1 METSMTQDRVE
12 VIAKETVFD
21 GYFRIDRYRL
31 KHELHA
37 GGWSGE
43 LVREVFERGH
53 AVAVLPFDPARETV
67 VLIEQFRVG
76 AFAHGDG
83 GWIMESVAGIIEPGE
98 TPEDVARRETHEETG
113 LAVHDL
119 VPIADFYVSPGG
131 TSQFNNLFCAIV
143 DADRAGGIHGL
154 DHEGEDIR
162 VVPVPLAEV
171 SALIAS
177 GAIRDA
183 TTLIALQWLLAHH
196 ETLHVAAQGG
206 A

>member
-1 METSMTQDRVE
+1 MTQDRVE
-12 VIAKETVFD
+12 VIAKDAAFD

-31 KHELHA
+31 KHQLHA

-53 AVAVLPFDPARETV
+53 AVAVLPYDPARATA

-76 AFAHGDG
+76 AFARGDSA
-83 GWIMESVAGIIEPGE
+83 WILETVAGIIEPGE
-98 TPEDVARRETHEETG
+98 APDDVARRETREETG
-113 LAVHDL
+113 LAVERL

-131 TSQFNNLFCAIV
+131 TTQFNNLFCATV
-143 DADRAGGIHGL
+143 DAADAGGIHGL
-154 DHEGEDIR
+154 EHEGEDIR

-171 SALIAS
+171 PSLITT

-196 ETLHVAAQGG
+196 ETLG
-206 A
+206 AGA

>member
-1 METSMTQDRVE
+1 MTQDRVE
-12 VIAKETVFD
+12 VIAKETAFD

-31 KHELHA
+31 KHQLHA

-53 AVAVLPFDPARETV
+53 AVAVLPYDPAREIA

-76 AFAHGDG
+76 PFARGES
-83 GWIMESVAGIIEPGE
+83 GWLLETVAGIIEPGE
-98 TPEDVARRETHEETG
+98 APDDVARRETREETG
-113 LAVHDL
+113 LKVRDL

-131 TSQFNNLFCAIV
+131 TTQFNNLFCATV
-143 DADRAGGIHGL
+143 DAAGAGGIHGL

-162 VVPVPLAEV
+162 VVPVPLADV
-171 SALIAS
+171 ASLIA
-177 GAIRDA
+177 GGGVRDA
-183 TTLIALQWLLAHH
+183 TTLIALQWLLAHR
-196 ETLHVAAQGG
+196 ETLRTASRGG

>member
-1 METSMTQDRVE
+1 MTQDRVE
-12 VIAKETVFD
+12 VIAKEAAFD

-53 AVAVLPFDPARETV
+53 AACVLPYDPDHATA

-76 AFAHGDG
+76 PFARGEPA
-83 GWIMESVAGIIEPGE
+83 WILETVAGIIEIGE
-98 TPEDVARRETHEETG
+98 TPDEVARRETREETG
-113 LAVHDL
+113 LEVRDL

-131 TSQFNNLFCAIV
+131 ATQFNNLYCATV
-143 DADRAGGIHGL
+143 DATGAGGIHGL
-154 DHEGEDIR
+154 DNEGEDIR

-171 SALIAS
+171 PSLIAG

-196 ETLHVAAQGG
+196 DTLPGSA
-206 A
+206 